1 MSLNNIQI
9 PAIVLQDLYRNS
21 LTGQQ
26 TENVLLSGTTAEKY
40 AFLGDNQQRITIIVN
55 AAPAMYLP
63 DDELN
68 FLLGI
73 LAACKLTMAD
83 VALLNC
89 AKNPSLNY
97 TGIREQFSAE
107 KIFLFGIEPA
117 TIGLPLQFPYYQVQ
131 KYNDQVYLSS
141 PALKI
146 LENNKAEKTKLWACL
161 KQIFSI

>member
-1 MSLNNIQI
+1 MSLNNIPV
-9 PAIVLQDLYRNS
+9 PAIVLQDLFRNS
-21 LTGQQ
+21 LIDQQ
-26 TENVLLSGTTAEKY
+26 AENTLLNGVESEKC
-40 AFLGDNQQRITIIVN
+40 AFLGDNRRHIAIIVN
-55 AAPAMYLP
+55 DASAIYLP
-63 DDELN
+63 DDGLS

-73 LAACKLTMAD
+73 LSACKLTMAD

-97 TGIREQFSAE
+97 TGISEQFAAE
-107 KIFLFGIEPA
+107 KIFLFGVEPA
-117 TIGLPLQFPYYQVQ
+117 TIRLPLQFPYYQVQ

-146 LENNKAEKTKLWACL
+146 LENDKAEKTKLWACL